1 MSLDRFMNSSN
12 QDFILHL
19 VAVLALVIICV
30 FIIVVET
37 KYKTEITDVSLIIG
51 ALISIATSHAYK
63 SMKGKD
69 Q

>member
-1 MSLDRFMNSSN
+1 MNNQN

-63 SMKGKD
+63 AARNKD